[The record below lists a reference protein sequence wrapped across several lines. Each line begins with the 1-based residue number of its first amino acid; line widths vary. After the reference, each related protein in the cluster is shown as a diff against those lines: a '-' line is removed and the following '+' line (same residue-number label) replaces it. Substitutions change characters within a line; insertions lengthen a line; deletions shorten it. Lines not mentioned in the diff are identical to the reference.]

1 METKNNDENE
11 WIKNVSAQKTT
22 QMSSEELGNILRIR
36 SLNIRKNLSST
47 IIKDNF
53 SNKNSSLRDLLNFS
67 EFKEKEDE
75 FKIDINSKDN
85 INESED
91 EAKKLN
97 LKGNNFQNNVNDKIN
112 EDKNENSLEEKINS
126 NKNKEENNDENF
138 EKNNDKINKENTN
151 NEDLE
156 KKNNEEEKINKENN
170 NNENIEKTNN
180 QIKNKDK
187 NDNENNESKENK
199 DSKDELEKQNILNN
213 LNTINTINETKNTF
227 FHNLTINSINLELLT
242 RKKKE
247 KEDEEDKLKKEKSI
261 KYDFQNNK
269 KINDSFHLEKFSQIN
284 LSIEQ
289 KFQMLKKSY
298 KKYYNLKN
306 NNLYIETENEE
317 EDYDNKKIII
327 NPTENN
333 DRDLETL
340 TYFSN
345 NKPNNPFSLNSA
357 LLSDKNNNI
366 MINKKSGNNSLRSS
380 SFSYLKELYQENN
393 IFKSHYGKSQFNTI
407 DENQYFNFYN
417 ESDDDGDNKRVQSE
431 NERKNNNNYIKKIY
445 NDNKNNNNN
454 NNINKSNLKNY
465 QKNSFVVNLNDK
477 KHYIQNTRNK
487 LQFPIKS
494 QNSIK
499 TNDLET
505 KRNEIFK
512 DYNSFQAE
520 NPKSNV
526 LKSHIKIESY
536 NENHNN
542 NYMNSLRAN
551 YNFND
556 NKIKEINNKSNN
568 IINYKK
574 MSSFNLYSGKMP
586 IKINNNNYK
595 TLIRNSIIKNTD
607 LIKSNKENLF
617 YKFAD
622 NKLKKQLYP
631 PNSVNLKHLNLLK

>member
-1 METKNNDENE
+1 M
-11 WIKNVSAQKTT
+11 
-22 QMSSEELGNILRIR
+22 
-36 SLNIRKNLSST
+36 
-47 IIKDNF
+47 
-53 SNKNSSLRDLLNFS
+53 
-67 EFKEKEDE
+67 
-75 FKIDINSKDN
+75 
-85 INESED
+85 
-91 EAKKLN
+91 
-97 LKGNNFQNNVNDKIN
+97 
-112 EDKNENSLEEKINS
+112 
-126 NKNKEENNDENF
+126 
-138 EKNNDKINKENTN
+138 
-151 NEDLE
+151 
-156 KKNNEEEKINKENN
+156 
-170 NNENIEKTNN
+170 
-180 QIKNKDK
+180 
-187 NDNENNESKENK
+187 
-199 DSKDELEKQNILNN
+199 
-213 LNTINTINETKNTF
+213 NETKNTF

-242 RKKKE
+242 KKKKE
-247 KEDEEDKLKKEKSI
+247 KEDEEDKSKKKKSI

-269 KINDSFHLEKFSQIN
+269 KINDSFHLENFSQIN

-417 ESDDDGDNKRVQSE
+417 ESDDDNNNKRVQSE
-431 NERKNNNNYIKKIY
+431 NERKNNNNYIKKIN
-445 NDNKNNNNN
+445 NDNKINNNN

-512 DYNSFQAE
+512 DYNSFQVE

-536 NENHNN
+536 NENNNN

-595 TLIRNSIIKNTD
+595 SLIRNSIIKNTD
-607 LIKSNKENLF
+607 LIKSNKEKLF

-631 PNSVNLKHLNLLK
+631 PNSVDLKHLNLLK

>member
-1 METKNNDENE
+1 METKKNDENE

-22 QMSSEELGNILRIR
+22 QMSSEELGNILRNR
-36 SLNIRKNLSST
+36 SLNIRKNLSSI

-67 EFKEKEDE
+67 DFKEKEDE
-75 FKIDINSKDN
+75 FKLDISSKDN
-85 INESED
+85 LNESED

-112 EDKNENSLEEKINS
+112 EEKNENSIEEKINS
-126 NKNKEENNDENF
+126 NKNKEENNNENL

-151 NEDLE
+151 NEELG
-156 KKNNEEEKINKENN
+156 KKNNDEEKINKEN
-170 NNENIEKTNN
+170 
-180 QIKNKDK
+180 KDL
-187 NDNENNESKENK
+187 
-199 DSKDELEKQNILNN
+199 KDELEKQNILNN
-213 LNTINTINETKNTF
+213 LNTINTMNETKNTF

-242 RKKKE
+242 KKKKE
-247 KEDEEDKLKKEKSI
+247 KEDEEDKSKKKKSI

-269 KINDSFHLEKFSQIN
+269 KINDSFHLENFSQIN

-298 KKYYNLKN
+298 KKYYSFKN

-317 EDYDNKKIII
+317 EDFDNKKIII

-417 ESDDDGDNKRVQSE
+417 ESDDDNNNNNNKRVQSE

-445 NDNKNNNNN
+445 NDNVNKNNNNK
-454 NNINKSNLKNY
+454 NNINKSNLNNY

-487 LQFPIKS
+487 LQFPIKT

-499 TNDLET
+499 TNDLEK
-505 KRNEIFK
+505 KRNDVFK
-512 DYNSFQAE
+512 DYNSFQVE
-520 NPKSNV
+520 NPKTNV

-536 NENHNN
+536 NENNNN
-542 NYMNSLRAN
+542 NYMNSLRT
-551 YNFND
+551 NFNLND

-595 TLIRNSIIKNTD
+595 SLIRNSIIKNTD
-607 LIKSNKENLF
+607 LIKSNKEKLF

-631 PNSVNLKHLNLLK
+631 PNSVDLKHLNLLK